1 MIDKSQHRK
10 SANLVDQNQ
19 KDLPDK
25 SKIHP
30 SLDISPQKTNIQY
43 PDAQCMVYLA
53 TFTPKTTQM

>member
-30 SLDISPQKTNIQY
+30 SLDISPQKEQTSN
-43 PDAQCMVYLA
+43 
-53 TFTPKTTQM
+53 TQMLNVWCI